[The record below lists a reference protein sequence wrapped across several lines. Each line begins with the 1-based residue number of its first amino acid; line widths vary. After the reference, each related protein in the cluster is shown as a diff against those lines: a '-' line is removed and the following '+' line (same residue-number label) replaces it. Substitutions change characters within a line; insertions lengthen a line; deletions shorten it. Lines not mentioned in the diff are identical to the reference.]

1 MLHRAFVPGLTA
13 FAGVVLAVCC
23 VMPTT
28 SSASVISSDSALYGV
43 PRAEGPARM
52 EFMAQA
58 RPPGASQVIPPGGSQ
73 LPLGATQTP
82 PGTIQTLPGVPPTTR
97 GVLPPAMPSA
107 PVTQPPLSN
116 GTPNQGQI
124 RGLSLPPGGNGGS

>member
-52 EFMAQA
+52 ELMAQPMT
-58 RPPGASQVIPPGGSQ
+58 RRVKTSST
-73 LPLGATQTP
+73 ATTYNQP
-82 PGTIQTLPGVPPTTR
+82 WPVR
-97 GVLPPAMPSA
+97 MPVA
-107 PVTQPPLSN
+107 PRKRNRKHVGCMT
-116 GTPNQGQI
+116 
-124 RGLSLPPGGNGGS
+124 SL